1 MTNIPSETDLN
12 LGLSPEFLSHIL
24 GTIYDAA
31 LEEAGWVFFLESI
44 RKVLRA
50 NYASLIVR
58 PETMDDIGLIVSAGN
73 DQPNI
78 DPGNPYI
85 AMSPL
90 TGIPPD
96 KLVTMKDLLS
106 IKEWRANPYYRDYCA
121 PQGVFYVMAADISTS
136 NGGLY
141 GFRVTRPET
150 QPDFSSAELDFC
162 RLLLPH
168 IKRALN
174 LHLSIHQDRKVSTL
188 YSHAMAQMMVGV
200 VVLDQEGMVIE
211 CNPAAVTVMDAKDG
225 LAVVGKQ
232 LEASYADDNRRL
244 QALVRDALVS
254 TNTGKAAPNEAMS
267 VSRPSGRLGW
277 GLIVQ
282 RIASTQ
288 WTEGKQR
295 PSVAVFVRDTE
306 GRVDPPVRLAQQ
318 LFQLTPAET
327 ALAIQLANGLSLE
340 EAAEMLNIK
349 RNTARAH
356 LRSIFS
362 KTGVRRQT
370 ELVRIFLNSVAWLS
384 AADD

>member
-1 MTNIPSETDLN
+1 MQDPALEPDLN
-12 LGLSPEFLSHIL
+12 AGLSPEFLSRIL
-24 GTIYDAA
+24 GAIYDAA
-31 LEEAGWVFFLESI
+31 LEEAGWVSCLESI

-58 PETMDDIGLIVSAGN
+58 TETIDDIGLIVSAGN

-90 TGIPPD
+90 SGIPPD
-96 KLVTMKDLLS
+96 QLITLS
-106 IKEWRANPYYRDYCA
+106 QVLSEKEWRASHYYRSYCA
-121 PQGVFYVMAADISTS
+121 PQGVFHVMAADIATS
-136 NGGLY
+136 NGGVY
-141 GFRVTRPET
+141 GFRITRPET
-150 QPDFSSAELDFC
+150 QPDFSAVELDFC

-200 VVLDQEGMVIE
+200 VVLDQDGMVIE
-211 CNPAAVTVMDAKDG
+211 CNPAAVAVLEARDG

-232 LEASYADDNRRL
+232 LEASYADDNRKL
-244 QALVRDALVS
+244 QALVREALVTS
-254 TNTGKAAPNEAMS
+254 HTGRVALNEAMS

-282 RIASTQ
+282 RIASDQ

-295 PSVAVFVRDTE
+295 PSVTVFVRDTE

-318 LFQLTPAET
+318 LFHLTPAET

-349 RNTARAH
+349 RNTARATCA
-356 LRSIFS
+356 RSFP
-362 KTGVRRQT
+362 RPA
-370 ELVRIFLNSVAWLS
+370 F
-384 AADD
+384 AARPNW